1 LSRVCSKII
10 LNHGRKDSWTRG
22 RLTYPKV
29 AIKGFREK
37 AEFRKGKAMVK
48 LKDIAEKCNTSAA
61 TVSKAL
67 HDSDELSPET
77 ISRIKKIAAQMGYVP
92 NAYAQALKM
101 KRSYSI
107 GVIYYDATYGGLKH
121 EFFSSILNAL
131 KVEAESHGY
140 NITFLSKSKQSPMTY
155 LQMACYRN
163 MDAYAQALKMK
174 RSYSIGVIYYDATYG
189 GLKHEFFSSILNA
202 LKVEAESHG
211 YNITFLSKSKQSPM
225 TYLQMACYRNMDG
238 VIVVSEN
245 FDNPEIIELANSS
258 LPVVTIDYIFNSCSS
273 VLSDNTEGTR
283 KLVEYVTKLGHRKI
297 AYLYGDDT
305 DVTHKR
311 LAGFYT
317 GMKEKDLMVHPSWV
331 LQAQYHSPSKTG
343 RLVKTIM
350 SQSGEKPTCI
360 LCPDDISLLGALT
373 ALTDLGYN
381 VPNDLSVVGYDG
393 IELSR
398 IYRPVFTTYVQ
409 NSDALRHRSCQS
421 PHQPH

>member
-163 MDAYAQALKMK
+163 MD
-174 RSYSIGVIYYDATYG
+174 
-189 GLKHEFFSSILNA
+189 
-202 LKVEAESHG
+202 
-211 YNITFLSKSKQSPM
+211 
-225 TYLQMACYRNMDG
+225 G

-317 GMKEKDLMVHPSWV
+317 GMKEKDLTVHPSWI

-381 VPNDLSVVGYDG
+381 VPNDISVVGYDG
-393 IELSR
+393 IDLSR

-409 NSDALRHRSCQS
+409 NSDALGTEAAKALINRIENSAVFT
-421 PHQPH
+421 PHTTFVSGAIQEGGTTKQIA